1 MEKVFVVW
9 VEGQT
14 SHNILLSQNL
24 CQSKVLTL
32 LYSVKAERSE
42 EAVEE
47 KSEANR
53 GWFTRFK
60 ERSRLRNI
68 EAQGEVASDVE
79 DTASYSE
86 EVAETINKGGYTKQ
100 QTFNVDKI
108 AYY

>member
-47 KSEANR
+47 KSEA
-53 GWFTRFK
+53 
-60 ERSRLRNI
+60 SR
-68 EAQGEVASDVE
+68 AGS
-79 DTASYSE
+79 
-86 EVAETINKGGYTKQ
+86 
-100 QTFNVDKI
+100 
-108 AYY
+108 